1 MARPMKC
8 RRVACN
14 VPVRY
19 FKPQGIPMYA
29 LEEVEL
35 ALDEVEAMRLTDIE
49 DLYQAEAAE
58 RMGISR
64 QTLGNI
70 IARAHKKVALAIMEG
85 KALRISGLDA
95 SGAAAS
101 KTETVSATEQRN
113 CDLERTK
120 D

>member
-8 RRVACN
+8 RRVACD

-19 FKPQGIPMYA
+19 FKPQGVPLCA
-29 LEEVEL
+29 LEEIEL

-58 RMGISR
+58 RMGVSR

-70 IARAHKKVALAIMEG
+70 IARAHKKVALAILQG
-85 KALRISGLDA
+85 KALRISGGGAGTGVGQDSA
-95 SGAAAS
+95 SNECVIV
-101 KTETVSATEQRN
+101 KN
-113 CDLERTK
+113 LEDK
-120 D
+120 P

>member
-1 MARPMKC
+1 MARPIKC
-8 RRVACN
+8 RRVACD

-19 FKPQGIPMYA
+19 FKPQGIPLCA
-29 LEEVEL
+29 LEEIEL

-85 KALRISGLDA
+85 KALRISGVKA
-95 SGAAAS
+95 SAA
-101 KTETVSATEQRN
+101 ELGLNEQVN
-113 CDLERTK
+113 CDFERIK
-120 D
+120 E